1 MRVTLNSKA
10 DKPVALISGSNWN
23 LECWFLWREEN
34 RRTRRKTLGAG
45 TRTNN
50 KLNPHV
56 TPGPGIE
63 PGPQWWE
70 ASALTTAPSLL
81 PNGSKTSSYRN
92 DKDYSLFAPREP
104 CPQHL
109 ETNFAATC
117 NNCIILIS
125 IFSSNR
131 YFPLNTIVLVET
143 VVHQRLKPRQFSLQT
158 LWKRRFSWKRVKK
171 NKTVKIAFSK
181 CNSIKFY
188 SVT

>member
-34 RRTRRKTLGAG
+34 RRTRRKTLRAG

-81 PNGSKTSSYRN
+81 PWVR
-92 DKDYSLFAPREP
+92 LFLPFSNILVPSPTEYLCDCKLHLQPR
-104 CPQHL
+104 
-109 ETNFAATC
+109 TV
-117 NNCIILIS
+117 
-125 IFSSNR
+125 NR
-131 YFPLNTIVLVET
+131 VY
-143 VVHQRLKPRQFSLQT
+143 H
-158 LWKRRFSWKRVKK
+158 K
-171 NKTVKIAFSK
+171 NKRLQDLGGHIQ
-181 CNSIKFY
+181 
-188 SVT
+188 